1 MLRRMSRELTRRG
14 EKKRQMVR
22 TGYAGVGIG
31 VLLLVIGL
39 AAGSLV
45 LDVIGLIAI
54 VLAGWATRALRSL

>member
-54 VLAGWATRALRSL
+54 VLAGWATRVLRSL

>member
-1 MLRRMSRELTRRG
+1 MGGELTRRG

-22 TGYAGVGIG
+22 TGYAGVGVG
-31 VLLLVIGL
+31 VVLLVIGL

-54 VLAGWATRALRSL
+54 VVAGWAARALRSL